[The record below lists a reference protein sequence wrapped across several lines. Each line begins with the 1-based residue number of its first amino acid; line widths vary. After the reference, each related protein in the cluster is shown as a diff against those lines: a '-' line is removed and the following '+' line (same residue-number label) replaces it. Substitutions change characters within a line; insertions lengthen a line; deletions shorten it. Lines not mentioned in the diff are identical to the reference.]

1 MNKPVSSFD
10 RLDYTFKLLVVIGL
24 IITAC
29 ILARDIVVPILI
41 AAIISIVVLPIVQR
55 LEVRI
60 STTLSI
66 IIVLI
71 GALALF
77 LAASWLTIRQVSDLV
92 RDLPSLQTKYNL
104 FVDRISNTLQE
115 TFGMSA
121 LEQSQLF
128 KNGLSILGSYATDL
142 LSATTNMISLIV
154 QIPIYI
160 FLFLIYRNRFRAF
173 FISFLP
179 ETEEL
184 AWKKDI
190 ENVVQGYISGLLL
203 VTIIIAIL
211 NSVGLLLLGIEYAIF
226 FGLLSGILTIIP
238 YVGIFIGA
246 TLPVIMALL
255 TKDSLWYPVGVI
267 LIFSFVQ
274 FLEGNFITP
283 RITGSKVSIN
293 ALAAIVALLVG
304 GKILGLAGMILAI
317 PALGVIKIFLSHTTH
332 LKPFVILIEDSPLE
346 NSETEESSS
355 QTP

>member
-1 MNKPVSSFD
+1 MKKPDTAFD

-29 ILARDIVVPILI
+29 ILARDIIVPILI
-41 AAIISIVVLPIVQR
+41 AAILSIVVLPLAQR
-55 LEVRI
+55 LEKRI
-60 STTLSI
+60 STTLAI
-66 IIVLI
+66 LIVLI
-71 GALALF
+71 GGLILF
-77 LAASWLTIRQVSDLV
+77 LMASWLIIHQMSDLV
-92 RDLPSLQTKYNL
+92 RDLPNLESKYNQ
-104 FVDRISNTLQE
+104 FVDRVSNTLQE
-115 TFGMSA
+115 SFGMSA
-121 LEQSQLF
+121 REQSQLF
-128 KNGLSILGSYATDL
+128 KNGLTMLSSYATNL

-173 FISFLP
+173 FTSFLP

-203 VTIIIAIL
+203 VTILIAIL

-226 FGLLSGILTIIP
+226 FGLLSGVLTIIP

-246 TLPVIMALL
+246 TLPVLMALL

-332 LKPFVILIEDSPLE
+332 LKPFVILIEDTPLE
-346 NSETEESSS
+346 NSATEENSS